1 MTVPSEPIRMP
12 LALSH
17 TAKDKTPVAEV
28 AAARALAPEIMAR
41 ADEIE
46 SGRRLP
52 ADLARKFA
60 EAGLFR
66 IAIPQRYGGA
76 ELHPA
81 DIVRVI
87 EEVSRADGSAGW
99 CVMIG
104 GTTATLASVLP
115 ERWAQEIYGTNPYV
129 ITGGSTPPT
138 GKAHPVEGG
147 YRVTGR
153 WQWGSGTQN
162 CQWICGGSLIMEGEE
177 PRKTKSGEPEVH
189 LMVFEA
195 AQVEILDTWN
205 PSGLRG
211 TGSHDFQ
218 VREAFVPEGRSVLL
232 GGGPLYIKT
241 PLYRFPFFGLL
252 AVGVCAVALGIARR
266 AIDELVTLATKKV
279 PTWAQRPLSQRPT
292 LQVQVAEA
300 EAALRSARAF
310 VFDAIDA
317 AWDLAVAGET
327 LSLEVRRD
335 LRLAAAHAVRQ
346 SVKAVDLMYE
356 AGGGSSIHADNPLQR
371 CFRDAHVATQ
381 HIMVASGVYEQT
393 GRAYLG
399 LPTSPM
405 LL

>member
-1 MTVPSEPIRMP
+1 MPSTPSTTSFG
-12 LALSH
+12 LSH
-17 TAKDKTPVAEV
+17 AARDAQPVAEV
-28 AAARALAPEIMAR
+28 AAARELAPIIMAR

-46 SGRRLP
+46 TGRRLP
-52 ADLARKFA
+52 ADLARTFA

-66 IAIPQRYGGA
+66 IAIPQEYGGA

-104 GTTATLASVLP
+104 GTTATLAAVLP
-115 ERWAQEIYGTNPYV
+115 ERWAREIYGTDPHV

-138 GKAHPVEGG
+138 GKAYPVDGG

-153 WQWGSGTQN
+153 WQWGSGTQH

-177 PRKTKSGEPEVH
+177 PRKLKSGEPEVQ

-195 AQVEILDTWN
+195 SQVEILDTWN

-218 VREAFVPEGRSVLL
+218 VHDAFVPGDRAALL
-232 GGGPLYIKT
+232 GGGSLRIKT

-266 AIDELVTLATKKV
+266 AIDEFVALAAKKV
-279 PTWAQRPLSQRPT
+279 PTWAQRSLAQRPT
-292 LQVQVAEA
+292 IQVQVAEA

-317 AWDLAVAGET
+317 AWDIAVAGGT

-335 LRLAAAHAVRQ
+335 LRLAAANAVRQ

-371 CFRDAHVATQ
+371 CFRDVHVATQ
-381 HIMVASGVYEQT
+381 HIMVSAGIYEQT

-399 LPTSPM
+399 LPTPSM

>member
-1 MTVPSEPIRMP
+1 M
-12 LALSH
+12 
-17 TAKDKTPVAEV
+17 KDNDPCDAVTI
-28 AAARALAPEIMAR
+28 ARSLAPAISAR

-46 SGRRLP
+46 AGRRLP
-52 ADLARKFA
+52 ADLARKLA

-66 IAIPQRYGGA
+66 IAIPHEYGGT

-87 EEVSRADGSAGW
+87 ETAARADGSVGW

-104 GTTATLASVLP
+104 ATTATLAAILP
-115 ERWAQEIYGTNPYV
+115 DKWAREIYGTDPHV
-129 ITGGSTPPT
+129 ITGGATPPT
-138 GKAHPVEGG
+138 GKAYPVNGG
-147 YRVTGR
+147 YQVTGR

-162 CQWICGGSLIMEGEE
+162 AQWICGGAFVMDGAE
-177 PRKTKSGEPEVH
+177 PRKSKTDEPEVH
-189 LMVFEA
+189 LMIFEVK
-195 AQVEILDTWN
+195 QVEILDTWN

-218 VREAFVPEGRSVLL
+218 VKEAFVPEGRSIIL
-232 GGGPLYIKT
+232 GGSAPRLKT

-252 AVGVCAVALGIARR
+252 AVGTCAVALGIARR
-266 AIDELVTLATKKV
+266 AIDEFVALATKKV
-279 PTWAQRPLSQRPT
+279 PTWAQRPLSQRPMI
-292 LQVQVAEA
+292 QVQVAEA

-317 AWDLAVAGET
+317 AWDLAAAGQA
-327 LSLEVRRD
+327 LSIEVRRD

-371 CFRDAHVATQ
+371 CFRDVHVTTQ
-381 HIMVASGVYEQT
+381 HIMVSAGIYEQT